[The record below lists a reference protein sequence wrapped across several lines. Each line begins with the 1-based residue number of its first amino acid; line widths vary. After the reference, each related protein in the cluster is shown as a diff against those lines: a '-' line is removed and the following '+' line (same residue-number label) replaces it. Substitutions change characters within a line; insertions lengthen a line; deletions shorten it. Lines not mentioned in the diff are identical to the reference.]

1 MKVIFLSLLINPFFT
16 IFVIT
21 FFINIWYIYKYL
33 KVYQLN
39 IINKIKKDY
48 KKQLK
53 KHFKIF
59 IRKKK
64 KKTDNMVINVTKIS
78 QKMKNKSL
86 SSVENSI
93 IEWEKTLGYNYNNL
107 KSSFEAIEL
116 LQKALKSSFK
126 WKK

>member
-93 IEWEKTLGYNYNNL
+93 VEWEKTLGYNYNNL